1 MAIIS
6 RIGRKNWRVRL
17 LFAGMYLFLILGGA
31 TMVYPLLL
39 MISGST
45 KSYMDTKYFEVFPRF
60 LYDDAWMWAKHTEG
74 LFNEMMPN
82 LNIVYDA
89 DGVAFENMASKVHLE
104 KKREVCCPECKHW
117 FFYEFKKTAE
127 ITVDDPRELH
137 QHQVKCPV
145 KSCHHLFS
153 IPHGAYHGELDYQ
166 MLHEPNEKLVEAW
179 REFIPAWEKSLKVRE
194 HEGCRDSSNENKRWL
209 TTAAYSPGYIQA
221 NNSKTTTSGQRELKK
236 FMRAYSEK
244 IDPDP
249 VALKQKKDYS
259 DMNTVNRILGTEF
272 TDWNTVKIHLP
283 ATLNRRATPM
293 TSRYGDCLSEFY
305 SQQPLGMRYYYSLQG
320 FFKKNYLK
328 PIYNQSLDD
337 YNQINQTNWVS
348 WNEVTLSKRFP
359 ENGSAREKEDWEDF
373 VRNTLALEWIRLDE
387 SLAEKYREMLSQ
399 KHRDITVLNR
409 LYGGKQYK
417 SFAEIPFPVTAP
429 AVGMARSDWEAF
441 LRGFQEPSSGT
452 LHIAPLEK
460 IELCGIDFAFQD
472 WIVERYGSVKEA
484 ASILD
489 TNWQK
494 VSDIRLPQLDVHRSW
509 FRENISALRWE
520 FVTRNYKAVA
530 DYMLFHGRGII
541 NTVIYCSLAIL
552 TALLVNPLAA
562 YAMSR
567 YKMPS
572 TYKILL
578 FLMSTMA
585 FPAMVTAIPSFIMLR
600 TFGMLNTFA
609 ALILPGMANGY
620 SIFLLK
626 GFFDAQPQELYE
638 SAQLDGASEWVLFW
652 NITMSLSK
660 PILAVIALGAF
671 TAAYSNFMFAF
682 VTCQDQ
688 KMWTMMVWLYQL
700 RQRSGQAVMYASLV
714 IAAIPTFL
722 IFLFC
727 QNIIMR
733 GIVVPSEK

>member
-17 LFAGMYLFLILGGA
+17 LFAGMYLFLIAGGS

-39 MISGST
+39 MLSGST
-45 KSYMDTKYFEVFPRF
+45 KSSMDTKYFEVFPRF
-60 LYDDAWMWAKHTEG
+60 LLDDDWMWAKHSEG
-74 LFNEMMPN
+74 LFNEAMFN
-82 LNIVYDA
+82 LNMVYDA
-89 DGVAFENMASKVHLE
+89 DEVTFENMAKKVHLE
-104 KKREVCCPECKHW
+104 KNREVSCPKCNHW
-117 FFYEFKKTAE
+117 FFYQFRESADC
-127 ITVDDPRELH
+127 VDDPRQMHLH
-137 QHQVKCPV
+137 QATCPQKNCKEV
-145 KSCHHLFS
+145 FPVL
-153 IPHGAYHGELDYQ
+153 HGALKGELDYQ
-166 MLHEPNEKLVEAW
+166 MLHEPNEKLVQAW
-179 REFIPAWEKSLKVRE
+179 HEFIPAWETMLKERE
-194 HEGCRDSSNENKRWL
+194 NEGRRDNQNENKRWL
-209 TTAAYSPGYIQA
+209 ATSAFFPGYIRCDV
-221 NNSKTTTSGQRELKK
+221 SKTITSGQRELRK
-236 FMRAYSEK
+236 FMRLYSQE
-244 IDPDP
+244 IDLAAPSM
-249 VALKQKKDYS
+249 KQKKEYS
-259 DMNTVNRILGTEF
+259 DMDTVNRVLGSDF
-272 TDWNTVKIHLP
+272 ANWNAVNVQLP
-283 ATLNRRATPM
+283 GTLNRRALPL
-293 TSRYGDCLSEFY
+293 TSRYGACLSEFY
-305 SQQPLGMRYYYSLQG
+305 SRQPLGMRYYYSLQG

-328 PIYNQSLDD
+328 PIYNQSLDE
-337 YNQINQTNWVS
+337 YNKINQTSWTSWSEVS
-348 WNEVTLSKRFP
+348 LSKRFP
-359 ENGSAREKEDWEDF
+359 ETGSLREKEDWEDF
-373 VRNTLALEWIRLDE
+373 VRKNLSLEWIRLDE
-387 SLAEKYREMLSQ
+387 SLAPLYREMLSR
-399 KHRDITVLNR
+399 KHSSITVLNSR
-409 LYGGKQYK
+409 YGGTRFKD
-417 SFAEIPFPVTAP
+417 FADIPFPSTAP
-429 AVGMARSDWEAF
+429 VSGMARSDWEAF
-441 LRGFQEPSSGT
+441 LRGFQEPGNDK
-452 LHIAPLEK
+452 LYIVPAEK
-460 IELCGIDFAFQD
+460 IELCGVDFAFQD
-472 WIVERYGSVKEA
+472 WVVGRYGSVEA
-484 ASILD
+484 AAAALD
-489 TNWQK
+489 TAWRT

-509 FRENISALRWE
+509 FRKNISALRWE

-541 NTVIYCSLAIL
+541 NTVIYCGLAIL

-572 TYKILL
+572 SYKVLL

-585 FPAMVTAIPSFIMLR
+585 FPTMVTAIPSFIMLR
-600 TFGMLNTFA
+600 SFGMLNTFS

-626 GFFDAQPQELYE
+626 GFFDAQPRELYE

-700 RQRSGQAVMYASLV
+700 QQKSGQAVMYASLV
-714 IAAIPTFL
+714 IAAIPTFF

>member
-6 RIGRKNWRVRL
+6 RIGRKSWRVRL
-17 LFAGMYLFLILGGA
+17 LFAGMYLFLIAGGA

-39 MISGST
+39 MLSGST
-45 KSYMDTKYFEVFPRF
+45 KSSMDTKYFEVFPRF
-60 LYDDAWMWAKHTEG
+60 LHDEAWMWAKHTEG
-74 LFNEMMPN
+74 LFNETMFN
-82 LNIVYDA
+82 LNMVYDA
-89 DGVAFENMASKVHLE
+89 DEVAFENMASKTQLE
-104 KKREVCCPECKHW
+104 KKREVSCPKCHHW
-117 FFYEFKKTAE
+117 FFYQFRQTDV
-127 ITVDDPRELH
+127 TVNDPRELH
-137 QHQVKCPV
+137 QHQAKCPL
-145 KSCHHLFS
+145 KSCKHLFAVS
-153 IPHGAYHGELDYQ
+153 HGACKGELDYQ
-166 MLHEPNEKLVEAW
+166 MLHEPNEKLVQLW
-179 REFIPAWEKSLKVRE
+179 NEFVPAWEKMLKVRE
-194 HEGCRDSSNENKRWL
+194 NEGSRDSSNENKRWL
-209 TTAAYSPGYIQA
+209 STAAFSPGYIRA
-221 NNSKTTTSGQRELKK
+221 ENSKTITSGQRELKK
-236 FMRAYSEK
+236 FMRSHSEE
-244 IDPDP
+244 IDLDP
-249 VALKQKKDYS
+249 VDLKQKKDYS
-259 DMNTVNRILGTEF
+259 DIDTVNRVLGSDF
-272 TDWNTVKIHLP
+272 ASWNAVNVQLQG
-283 ATLNRRATPM
+283 TLNRRALPL
-293 TSRYGDCLSEFY
+293 TSRYGACLSEFY
-305 SQQPLGMRYYYSLQG
+305 SRQPLGMRYYYSLQG

-328 PIYNQSLDD
+328 PIYNQSLDE
-337 YNQINQTNWVS
+337 YNQINQTSWANWSEVS
-348 WNEVTLSKRFP
+348 LSKRFP
-359 ENGSAREKEDWEDF
+359 DNGSPREKEDWEDF
-373 VRNTLALEWIRLDE
+373 VRKNLSLEWIRLDE
-387 SLAEKYREMLSQ
+387 SLAELYRQMLSH
-399 KHRDITVLNR
+399 KHRNIATLNR
-409 LYGGKQYK
+409 RYGATQYK
-417 SFAEIPFPVTAP
+417 NFADIPFPSTAP
-429 AVGMARSDWEAF
+429 ASGMARSDWEVF
-441 LRGFQEPSSGT
+441 LRGFQEPGT
-452 LHIAPLEK
+452 DQLFIVPVAN
-460 IELCGIDFAFQD
+460 IELCGVDFAFQD
-472 WIVERYGSVKEA
+472 WIVARYGSVEKA
-484 ASILD
+484 AAALD
-489 TNWQK
+489 TNWRS

-509 FRENISALRWE
+509 FRKNISALRWE

-541 NTVIYCSLAIL
+541 NTVVYCSLAIL

-572 TYKILL
+572 SYKILL

-600 TFGMLNTFA
+600 SFGMLNTFA

-700 RQRSGQAVMYASLV
+700 QQKSGQAVMYASLV
-714 IAAIPTFL
+714 IAAIPTFF

>member
-17 LFAGMYLFLILGGA
+17 LFAGMYLFLIAGGA

-39 MISGST
+39 MLSGST

-60 LYDDAWMWAKHTEG
+60 LHDDAWMWAKHTEG
-74 LFNEMMPN
+74 LFNETMFN
-82 LNIVYDA
+82 LNISYDA
-89 DGVAFENMASKVHLE
+89 DEVTFENMAKKGRLE
-104 KKREVCCPECKHW
+104 RNREVCCPQCNHW
-117 FFYEFKKTAE
+117 FLYEFQENEAAGN
-127 ITVDDPRELH
+127 DPRELH
-137 QHQVKCPV
+137 QHQAKCPMKNCNAV
-145 KSCHHLFS
+145 FS
-153 IPHGAYHGELDYQ
+153 VPHGALKGELDFL
-166 MLHEPNEKLVEAW
+166 MLQETNEKLVKEW
-179 REFIPAWEKSLKVRE
+179 HEFIPAWEKMLKKRE
-194 HEGCRDSSNENKRWL
+194 DEGSRSSRNENKRWL
-209 TTAAYSPGYIQA
+209 STAAFCPGYLHAGTSRTI
-221 NNSKTTTSGQRELKK
+221 TSGQRELKK
-236 FMRAYSEK
+236 FMRTYSRV

-249 VALKQKKDYS
+249 EEIKQRKNYS
-259 DMNTVNRILGTEF
+259 DIHTVNRVLGSDF
-272 TDWNTVKIHLP
+272 ASWNTVVVQLQS
-283 ATLNRRATPM
+283 TLNRRAIPA
-293 TSRYGDCLSEFY
+293 TSRYGACLSEFY
-305 SQQPLGMRYYYSLQG
+305 LRQPLGLRYYYSLQG

-328 PIYNQSLDD
+328 PVYNQSLEE
-337 YNQINQTNWVS
+337 YNRINQTRWQS
-348 WNEVTLSKRFP
+348 WSEVTLSKRFP
-359 ENGSAREKEDWEDF
+359 EEGSQREKEDWEDF
-373 VRNTLALEWIRLDE
+373 VRKSLSLEWIRLDE
-387 SLAEKYREMLSQ
+387 SLSEQYREMLRQ
-399 KHRDITVLNR
+399 KHRNITLLNQR
-409 LYGGKQYK
+409 YGGTQYK
-417 SFAEIPFPVTAP
+417 DFAEIPFPATAP
-429 AVGMARSDWEAF
+429 VSGMPRSDWEAF
-441 LRGFQEPSSGT
+441 LRGFQDPAHDR
-452 LHIAPLEK
+452 LYIAPAEK
-460 IELCGIDFAFQD
+460 IELCGVDFAFQD
-472 WIVERYGSVKEA
+472 WIVARYGSVEDA
-484 ASILD
+484 AAALD
-489 TNWQK
+489 AGWQT

-509 FRENISALRWE
+509 FRDNMTALRWE

-572 TYKILL
+572 SYKILL

-585 FPAMVTAIPSFIMLR
+585 FPHMVTAIPSFIMLR
-600 TFGMLNTFA
+600 SFGMLNTFA

-700 RQRSGQAVMYASLV
+700 QQQSGQAVMYASLV
-714 IAAIPTFL
+714 IAAIPTFF

>member
-17 LFAGMYLFLILGGA
+17 LFVGMYLFLIAGGA

-39 MISGST
+39 MLSGST

-60 LYDDAWMWAKHTEG
+60 LHDQAWMWAKHTEG
-74 LFNEMMPN
+74 LFNEAMFN
-82 LNIVYDA
+82 LNMVYDA
-89 DGVAFENMASKVHLE
+89 DEVTFENMAQKMHLE
-104 KKREVCCPECKHW
+104 TRREVNCTQCNNW
-117 FFYEFKKTAE
+117 FFVEFDKKDSDVE
-127 ITVDDPRELH
+127 NPRHLH
-137 QHQVKCPV
+137 YHQVTCPSETCQHTFAV
-145 KSCHHLFS
+145 
-153 IPHGAYHGELDYQ
+153 PHGAYKGEMEFQ
-166 MLHEPNEKLVEAW
+166 MLHEANEKLAELW
-179 REFIPAWEKSLKVRE
+179 QEFIPEWEKNLKARE
-194 HEGCRDSSNENKRWL
+194 DEGYRNSPNENKRWL
-209 TTAAYSPGYIQA
+209 TASAYCIGYISA
-221 NNSKTTTSGQRELKK
+221 GTSRTITSEQRELKK
-236 FMRAYSEK
+236 FMRVYSQE
-244 IDPDP
+244 IDSDP
-249 VALKQKKDYS
+249 EETKQKKNYS
-259 DMNTVNRILGTEF
+259 DIATINRILGSDF
-272 TDWNTVKIHLP
+272 DSWNNVNVQLQS
-283 ATLNRRATPM
+283 TLNRRTTPL
-293 TSRYGDCLSEFY
+293 TSRYGACLSEFY
-305 SQQPLGMRYYYSLQG
+305 SQQPLGNRYYYSLQG

-328 PIYNQSLDD
+328 PIYNNSLEE
-337 YNQINQTNWVS
+337 YNKINQTNWENWIEVS
-348 WNEVTLSKRFP
+348 LSKRYP
-359 ENGSAREKEDWEDF
+359 KDGSPRQKDDWEEF
-373 VRNTLALEWIRLDE
+373 VRKGLALEWIFIDSQEAPR
-387 SLAEKYREMLSQ
+387 YREMLKY
-399 KHRDITVLNR
+399 KHGDIAVLNER
-409 LYGGKQYK
+409 YGGTRYK
-417 SFAEIPFPVTAP
+417 SFADIPFPNTAP
-429 AVGMARSDWEAF
+429 VTGMARSDWESF
-441 LRGFQEPSSGT
+441 LQGFFEPSNDK
-452 LHIAPLEK
+452 LYIAAVESV
-460 IELCGIDFAFQD
+460 ELCGIDFVFQD
-472 WIVERYGSVKEA
+472 WVLERYGSVTAAAEA
-484 ASILD
+484 LGSD
-489 TNWQK
+489 WER
-494 VSDIRLPQLDVHRSW
+494 VSDIRLPQMDVHRLW
-509 FRENISALRWE
+509 FKENISALRWE

-530 DYMLFHGRGII
+530 DYMLFHGRGIV

-572 TYKILL
+572 SYKILL

-700 RQRSGQAVMYASLV
+700 RQTSGQAVMYASLV